1 MSSTTSMNFRQKKLH
16 NGNCSMFHNI
26 QGDLASMILVDQL
39 VDFRSLIGKS
49 AHYIDS
55 TIIEEASLGRWP
67 IVVEESLNF
76 LRSLILPLFLLY
88 VSPICVNKVVKKKL

>member
-1 MSSTTSMNFRQKKLH
+1 
-16 NGNCSMFHNI
+16 MFHNI
-26 QGDLASMILVDQL
+26 QGDLASRILVDQI